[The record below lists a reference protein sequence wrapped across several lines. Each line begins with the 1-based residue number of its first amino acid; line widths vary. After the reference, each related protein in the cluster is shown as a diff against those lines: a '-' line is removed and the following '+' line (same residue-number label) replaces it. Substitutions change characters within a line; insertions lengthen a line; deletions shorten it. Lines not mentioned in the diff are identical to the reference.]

1 MISKLELAESIA
13 LPARCA
19 AAGQFC
25 VTFVVG
31 HPPVAV
37 SPVQHEPE
45 CEPFAI
51 RCGSFRRSTAITV
64 GLPLASLKL
73 AYRLTRVFQSLIHA
87 DSGYALVYQRPLAS
101 ALLPASE
108 RWLYRTNRTPS
119 APAALMT
126 LSITCSA
133 FSPFRSV
140 LIAPLPFE

>member
-1 MISKLELAESIA
+1 MISKLGLAESMA

-25 VTFVVG
+25 PAFVAG
-31 HPPVAV
+31 QPPVAV

-45 CEPFAI
+45 CELFAI
-51 RCGSFRRSTAITV
+51 RCGSLRRSAAITV
-64 GLPLASLKL
+64 GLPL

-108 RWLYRTNRTPS
+108 R
-119 APAALMT
+119 
-126 LSITCSA
+126 
-133 FSPFRSV
+133 
-140 LIAPLPFE
+140 